1 MHVAQDAE
9 KTAGP
14 GLEVPDDPNLDPGN
28 LQRTATQTSSSPPCS
43 FAEQYPHQE
52 LVEQKVRELS
62 EAADSELKEIQ
73 LRELAEAEEALLK
86 DALGKIHGVRLRS
99 IVIPG
104 HTFLVINQESTE
116 EEDIEAVVQL
126 CEETGVLFDGEGD
139 KHLLLLAPDRQP
151 HYFINGLQVLA
162 TKELLELAG
171 VNLRKLHLSGTS
183 PLATDI
189 ALNQLEAR
197 AVPLNITALLQRI
210 VYTLCQLTIECRGRF
225 KCLVTGFKKAG
236 ARRADFALSRDL
248 LTLSGRQVA
257 NQLLG
262 YGNNTHNDSRS
273 LWLQI
278 ERIKSVQLHS
288 IRVAFKRLK
297 ALRKKDR
304 NDGKSVVHL
313 ADFNRQLKVAEE
325 SIEKQC
331 EGHKNNL
338 LALSV
343 KQIHAGKRII
353 NKLTTLRVPPL
364 EYLKDKEAYE
374 KELTEACTVYYDKF
388 VVHWSE
394 SESRILHNLILHFVF
409 DPRSYCTICDKVLCD
424 YRAERDFNGT
434 ECELYATLKGVEG
447 LCSDLR
453 GDNERYVNALF
464 PLPLLQDVKGKTISL
479 FELQRNITLD
489 ERLVT
494 QLNIRDQAALNDV
507 YELGL
512 HCLSTLWGFQVERA
526 EERLENACGIVQL
539 AASIP
544 NSSHNNHEFERLDKE
559 IRNIL
564 ESLYCPIT
572 ADIGEDGDATRLLLE
587 KLITE
592 VVTYQRNVRAIEKG
606 SKSDRHQL
614 TELEYK
620 TCQEIATLH
629 LDTVAQ
635 HIFSVE
641 IRQQIFTAPCTIAVS
656 IVITYLYHEVHR
668 NANAAYSVSAWDAEY
683 STGVPTWAE
692 ILKAYIDQLSG
703 RTPNYQE
710 HSTDILEG
718 EYLLQRNTAD
728 QQEQI
733 GAAEPEVEEITA
745 AAEAVTDLS
754 VDTDED
760 QNATPR
766 DEPVNS
772 FVVIAEAAPVY
783 FQTCG
788 TTARTQAEEYLLT
801 VENSI
806 SQQPIL
812 CAYTANIRQ
821 RPEDPNDSDFQDGQ
835 SRRVRRRTDDG
846 ATETPTAIANE
857 VNETQDA
864 SEWQQYLHDVGQT
877 VSAVERGLQLT
888 RSEDAE

>member
-1 MHVAQDAE
+1 ME
-9 KTAGP
+9 KA
-14 GLEVPDDPNLDPGN
+14 PN
-28 LQRTATQTSSSPPCS
+28 
-43 FAEQYPHQE
+43 
-52 LVEQKVRELS
+52 VQKTPE
-62 EAADSELKEIQ
+62 
-73 LRELAEAEEALLK
+73 
-86 DALGKIHGVRLRS
+86 G
-99 IVIPG
+99 IVI
-104 HTFLVINQESTE
+104 S
-116 EEDIEAVVQL
+116 AS
-126 CEETGVLFDGEGD
+126 
-139 KHLLLLAPDRQP
+139 
-151 HYFINGLQVLA
+151 QV
-162 TKELLELAG
+162 
-171 VNLRKLHLSGTS
+171 R
-183 PLATDI
+183 
-189 ALNQLEAR
+189 
-197 AVPLNITALLQRI
+197 
-210 VYTLCQLTIECRGRF
+210 
-225 KCLVTGFKKAG
+225 
-236 ARRADFALSRDL
+236 
-248 LTLSGRQVA
+248 
-257 NQLLG
+257 
-262 YGNNTHNDSRS
+262 
-273 LWLQI
+273 
-278 ERIKSVQLHS
+278 
-288 IRVAFKRLK
+288 
-297 ALRKKDR
+297 
-304 NDGKSVVHL
+304 
-313 ADFNRQLKVAEE
+313 
-325 SIEKQC
+325 
-331 EGHKNNL
+331 
-338 LALSV
+338 
-343 KQIHAGKRII
+343 
-353 NKLTTLRVPPL
+353 
-364 EYLKDKEAYE
+364 
-374 KELTEACTVYYDKF
+374 
-388 VVHWSE
+388 
-394 SESRILHNLILHFVF
+394 
-409 DPRSYCTICDKVLCD
+409 
-424 YRAERDFNGT
+424 
-434 ECELYATLKGVEG
+434 
-447 LCSDLR
+447 
-453 GDNERYVNALF
+453 
-464 PLPLLQDVKGKTISL
+464 
-479 FELQRNITLD
+479 
-489 ERLVT
+489 
-494 QLNIRDQAALNDV
+494 
-507 YELGL
+507 
-512 HCLSTLWGFQVERA
+512 
-526 EERLENACGIVQL
+526 RLEREVKNL
-539 AASIP
+539 
-544 NSSHNNHEFERLDKE
+544 
-559 IRNIL
+559 L
-564 ESLYCPIT
+564 ESLFCPIT

-635 HIFSVE
+635 HIFSAE
-641 IRQQIFTAPCTIAVS
+641 IRQQIFTAPCTTAVS

-710 HSTDILEG
+710 HSTDVLAE
-718 EYLLQRNTAD
+718 EYLEQRRIAD
-728 QQEQI
+728 QQEQV

-754 VDTDED
+754 IDTDED

-772 FVVIAEAAPVY
+772 FVVIAEAAPVL

>member
-1 MHVAQDAE
+1 
-9 KTAGP
+9 
-14 GLEVPDDPNLDPGN
+14 VPEDHNLDPGN
-28 LQRTATQTSSSPPCS
+28 LQRTATQTSSSSPCS
-43 FAEQYPHQE
+43 SAERYPHQE
-52 LVEQKVRELS
+52 QVEQKVRELS
-62 EAADSELKEIQ
+62 EAADNELKEIQ

-126 CEETGVLFDGEGD
+126 CGETGVLFDGEGD

-151 HYFINGLQVLA
+151 HYFINGLQALA

-304 NDGKSVVHL
+304 NDGRSVVHL

-489 ERLVT
+489 ERLIT
-494 QLNIRDQAALNDV
+494 QVNIRDQATLNND

-512 HCLSTLWGFQVERA
+512 HCLSTLWSFQVERA

-559 IRNIL
+559 IRNTL
-564 ESLYCPIT
+564 ESLFCPIT

-635 HIFSVE
+635 HIFSAE
-641 IRQQIFTAPCTIAVS
+641 IRQQIFTAPCTTAVS

-710 HSTDILEG
+710 HSTDVLAE
-718 EYLLQRNTAD
+718 EYLEQRRIAG

-864 SEWQQYLHDVGQT
+864 SEWQQYLHTVGRT

>member
-9 KTAGP
+9 NTAGP
-14 GLEVPDDPNLDPGN
+14 EREVPVDPNLDPGN
-28 LQRTATQTSSSPPCS
+28 LQRTATQTSSSSPCS
-43 FAEQYPHQE
+43 SAERYPHQE
-52 LVEQKVRELS
+52 QVEQKVRELS
-62 EAADSELKEIQ
+62 EAVESELKEVQ

-86 DALGKIHGVRLRS
+86 DALEKIHGVRLRS

-116 EEDIEAVVQL
+116 EEDIEAVVRL

-151 HYFINGLQVLA
+151 HYFINGLQILA

-183 PLATDI
+183 PLAKDI
-189 ALNQLEAR
+189 ALHQLEAR

-262 YGNNTHNDSRS
+262 YGNKTHNDSRS

-288 IRVAFKRLK
+288 IRVAFKRLR

-304 NDGKSVVHL
+304 NEGNSVAHL
-313 ADFNRQLKVAEE
+313 ADFDRQLKVAEE

-364 EYLKDKEAYE
+364 EYLTDEEGYE

-409 DPRSYCTICDKVLCD
+409 DPRSYCKICDKVLCD

-453 GDNERYVNALF
+453 GDNERYINALF

-489 ERLVT
+489 ERLIT
-494 QLNIRDQAALNDV
+494 QVNIRDQATLINN

-512 HCLSTLWGFQVERA
+512 HCLSTLWSFQVERA
-526 EERLENACGIVQL
+526 EERIENACGIVQL

-559 IRNIL
+559 IRNTF

-572 ADIGEDGDATRLLLE
+572 ADIGENGDATRLLLE
-587 KLITE
+587 KLTKE
-592 VVTYQRNVRAIEKG
+592 VVTYHRNVRAIEKG

-635 HIFSVE
+635 HIFSAE

-656 IVITYLYHEVHR
+656 IVITYLYYEVHR
-668 NANAAYSVSAWDAEY
+668 NANAAYSLSAWDAEY
-683 STGVPTWAE
+683 STGIPTWAE

-718 EYLLQRNTAD
+718 EYLQERNTAE

-754 VDTDED
+754 IDTDED

-772 FVVIAEAAPVY
+772 FVVIAEAAPVL

-788 TTARTQAEEYLLT
+788 TTARTQAEEYLHT

-821 RPEDPNDSDFQDGQ
+821 HPEDPNDTDFQDGQ

-846 ATETPTAIANE
+846 ATATPTAIAYE
-857 VNETQDA
+857 VNETQHA

-877 VSAVERGLQLT
+877 VSAVERGLHLT